1 MGDLGWQNALGLCL
15 NHANHHFFRKK
26 MQECLVVTNNIAT
39 FALANKEQEH

>member
-1 MGDLGWQNALGLCL
+1 MGALGWQNAPFLCL
-15 NHANHHFFRKK
+15 NHADYHFFRKK